1 MASELVAV
9 AAGQKTVSIVAG
21 ANVVLPMA
29 STVTGPANWPTV
41 ASLHRKQL
49 IA

>member
-1 MASELVAV
+1 VAPELLPPL
-9 AAGQKTVSIVAG
+9 QKTVSIVAR
-21 ANVVLPMA
+21 ANVFLPMA
-29 STVTGPANWPTV
+29 STVRCPANWPKV

>member
-1 MASELVAV
+1 VASELLPPR
-9 AAGQKTVSIVAG
+9 QKTVSIVAG
-21 ANVVLPMA
+21 ANVFLRMA
-29 STVTGPANWPTV
+29 STVRCPANWPMV